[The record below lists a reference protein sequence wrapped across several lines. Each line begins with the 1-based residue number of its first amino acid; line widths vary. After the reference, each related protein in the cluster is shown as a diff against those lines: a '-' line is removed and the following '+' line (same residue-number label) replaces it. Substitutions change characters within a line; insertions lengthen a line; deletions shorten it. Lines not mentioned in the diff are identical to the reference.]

1 MLFQVVYALNCHTDV
16 VIILLNFLVIGVLF
30 DYALSD
36 PLVELM
42 TLIMHFLNNLIIL
55 ITNSNS
61 LLGLGSTDLHLL
73 DILTNLISCIVNA
86 HYYVIYG
93 FPDQALFRVE

>member
-1 MLFQVVYALNCHTDV
+1 M
-16 VIILLNFLVIGVLF
+16 ILLNFFIIGVLF
-30 DYALSD
+30 DYAVSD

-55 ITNSNS
+55 ITHSNS
-61 LLGLGSTDLHLL
+61 LLGLGSTDLF
-73 DILTNLISCIVNA
+73 DILTNLISCIVNS